1 MFITWMIHLLRWY
14 LDDVH
19 IETPP
24 RRHKKHRTYYK
35 PRSLGKID
43 QHIQHLTKLRNDWG
57 TWPSTWNPLA
67 PQCELRSCFEALIHE
82 RFFWWATST
91 STSVSLAYA
100 CVPYTK
106 WITHTHTQKYTTLS
120 KFDRYLFKLI
130 MQSSSIVSQ
139 PIIKMKTAWT
149 TYYCKNTTNFNQWMN
164 MKFVCL
170 CSNKQLKTSSPTPSI
185 FPPYHSHIL
194 YIIFP
199 WLLELG
205 FLPVQ
210 LATWRVLPRHVN
222 RSSR

>member
-106 WITHTHTQKYTTLS
+106 WITHTHTKVHHLEQIRPVPFQTNHAI
-120 KFDRYLFKLI
+120 FFNRI
-130 MQSSSIVSQ
+130 
-139 PIIKMKTAWT
+139 TAN
-149 TYYCKNTTNFNQWMN
+149 YQNENSLN
-164 MKFVCL
+164 
-170 CSNKQLKTSSPTPSI
+170 
-185 FPPYHSHIL
+185 H
-194 YIIFP
+194 
-199 WLLELG
+199 LLL
-205 FLPVQ
+205 
-210 LATWRVLPRHVN
+210 
-222 RSSR
+222 